1 MTMNR
6 LKLTIAH
13 NCTLSGAPPEL
24 IAVFKKKLTLVNP
37 KYRDAVRYARW
48 IGKNLKKELHFYTLA
63 GNDII
68 FPRGF
73 GNQAVILC
81 RKMGHQVDIID
92 HRRQLTPFDLSFTG
106 NLRPYQ
112 DKACSAMLSREFGVL
127 EAATGSGKTVMAA
140 AIIAGRRQPAL
151 ILIHTKEL
159 LYQWQE
165 RIRNFLGLEPA
176 LIGDGSFAM
185 ADVTVGL
192 INTVKKHLHEL
203 PAHYGHII
211 VDECHRTPSSMF
223 TDIIK
228 VFDCRYMLGLTA
240 TPMRRDGLTEL
251 IHWYIG
257 DTVHRVA
264 QKELDRHG
272 AVLKP
277 CIISRPTSFTFSY
290 RRNYQDL
297 MTALTGNTGRNELI
311 VADICGEVKNDAGT
325 ALVVSD
331 RVSHCETI
339 CRMLAD
345 LGLQPLL
352 LTGRVSGEERSDI
365 VRRLQQGE
373 VRVLVATIQ
382 LIGEG
387 FDCPGL
393 TSLFLCTPIKFE
405 GRLTQ
410 VIGRILRPALG
421 KEPKVYD
428 YVDPVGVLKASA
440 RARRQIYEL
449 TLCSCDQ
456 L

>member
-1 MTMNR
+1 MTMN
-6 LKLTIAH
+6 KLTLTVTH
-13 NCTLSGAPPEL
+13 NCSLAGAPPEL
-24 IAVFKKKLTLVNP
+24 TAVLKKKLTLVNP
-37 KYRDAVRYARW
+37 RYRDAVKYARW
-48 IGKNLKKELHFYTLA
+48 IGKNLKKELHFHTLA
-63 GNDII
+63 GSDIL

-73 GNQAVILC
+73 GNQAVLLC
-81 RKMGHQVDIID
+81 RKMGFEVDIID
-92 HRRQLTPFDLSFTG
+92 QRRQLDPVDLSFSG

-112 DKACSAMLSREFGVL
+112 EKACSVMLSREFGVL

-151 ILIHTKEL
+151 ILVHTREL
-159 LYQWQE
+159 LYQWQQ

-176 LIGDGSFAM
+176 LIGDGSYAVS
-185 ADVTVGL
+185 DVTVGL
-192 INTVKKHLHEL
+192 IHTVKKHLHEL
-203 PAHYGHII
+203 PARFGHII

-223 TDIIK
+223 TEIIK
-228 VFDCRYMLGLTA
+228 EFDCRYMLGLTA

-257 DTVHRVA
+257 DPVHRVD
-264 QKELDRHG
+264 QRELDRHG

-277 CIISRPTSFTFSY
+277 SIIFRPTSFTFNY

-297 MTALTGNTGRNELI
+297 MAALTGNAGRNELI
-311 VADICGEVKNDAGT
+311 VADICREVKNDAGT
-325 ALVVSD
+325 ILVVSD
-331 RVSHCETI
+331 RISHCETL
-339 CRMLAD
+339 CRMLEQQ
-345 LGLQPLL
+345 GLQPLL
-352 LTGRVSGEERSDI
+352 LTGRVAGEERSDI
-365 VRRLQQGE
+365 VRRVQQGE

-440 RARRQIYEL
+440 RSRRQIYEL
-449 TLCSCDQ
+449 TLCS
-456 L
+456 

>member
-6 LKLTIAH
+6 LTLTIAH
-13 NCTLSGAPPEL
+13 NCTLAGAPPEL
-24 IAVFKKKLTLVNP
+24 IAVLKKKLTLVNP

-48 IGKNLKKELHFYTLA
+48 VGKNLKKELHFASLD
-63 GNDII
+63 GSDIL

-73 GNQAVILC
+73 GNQAVLLC
-81 RKMGHQVDIID
+81 RKMGFEVDIID
-92 HRRQLTPFDLSFTG
+92 HRRQLDPVDLAFSG
-106 NLRPYQ
+106 SLRPYQ
-112 DKACSAMLSREFGVL
+112 EKACSAMLSREFGVL

-176 LIGDGSFAM
+176 LIGDGAFSVS
-185 ADVTVGL
+185 DVTVGL
-192 INTVKKHLHEL
+192 INTVKKHLPEL
-203 PAHYGHII
+203 PAQFGHII

-228 VFDCRYMLGLTA
+228 EFDCRYMLGLTA

-257 DTVHRVA
+257 DLVHSVA
-264 QKELDRHG
+264 QKDLDRHG

-277 CIISRPTSFTFSY
+277 CIISRPTSFTFNY

-297 MTALTGNTGRNELI
+297 MSALTANAGRNELI
-311 VADICGEVKNDAGT
+311 VADICREVENDAGT
-325 ALVVSD
+325 VLVVSD

-339 CRMLAD
+339 CRMLAER
-345 LGLQPLL
+345 GLQPLL
-352 LTGRVSGEERSDI
+352 LTGRVAGEERSDI
-365 VRRLQQGE
+365 VRRVQQGE

-393 TSLFLCTPIKFE
+393 TCLFLCTPIKFE

-449 TLCSCDQ
+449 TLCA
-456 L
+456 

>member
-1 MTMNR
+1 MNR
-6 LKLTIAH
+6 LTLTVAH
-13 NCTLSGAPPEL
+13 DCTLTGASPEL
-24 IAVFKKKLTLVNP
+24 LSVFKKKLTLVNP

-48 IGKNLKKELHFYTLA
+48 IGKNLKKELHFYHLE
-63 GNDII
+63 GDVIR

-73 GNQAVILC
+73 GNQAVLLC
-81 RKMGHQVDIID
+81 RQMGYQVDIVD
-92 HRRQLTPFDLSFTG
+92 HRRLLGSVDLTFTG
-106 NLRPYQ
+106 TLRPYQ
-112 DKACSAMLSREFGVL
+112 AKACDAMLSRDFGVL

-140 AIIAGRRQPAL
+140 AIIAGRGQPAL

-165 RIRNFLGLEPA
+165 RIRSFLGLEPA
-176 LIGDGSFAM
+176 LIGDGSYAA
-185 ADVTVGL
+185 ADLTVGL
-192 INTVKKHLHEL
+192 IHTVKKHLDEL
-203 PAHYGHII
+203 PPLFGHIV

-257 DTVHRVA
+257 DPVHRVD

-277 CIISRPTSFTFSY
+277 CVLQRPTSFTFNY
-290 RRNYQDL
+290 RRNYHDL
-297 MTALTGNTGRNELI
+297 MTALTANDERNKLI
-311 VADICGEVKNDAGT
+311 VADIVREVKNDAGT

-331 RVSHCETI
+331 RVSHCETL
-339 CRMLAD
+339 CALLAER
-345 LGLQPLL
+345 GLDPLL
-352 LTGRVSGEERSDI
+352 LTGRVSGEERGEI
-365 VRRLQQGE
+365 VRRVQQGE
-373 VRVLVATIQ
+373 VRILVATIQ

-410 VIGRILRPALG
+410 VIGRILRPAQG
-421 KEPKVYD
+421 KQPKVYD

-440 RARRQIYEL
+440 KARRKHYEL
-449 TLCSCDQ
+449 SLFA
-456 L
+456 

>member
-1 MTMNR
+1 MKPLHLTVTNDCR
-6 LKLTIAH
+6 LT
-13 NCTLSGAPPEL
+13 GAPPEL
-24 IAVFKKKLTLVNP
+24 VAALKKKLTLVNP

-48 IGKNLKKELHFYTLA
+48 IGKNLKKELHFYTMA
-63 GNDII
+63 GDAIR

-73 GNQAVILC
+73 GNQAVLLC
-81 RKMGHQVDIID
+81 RKMGREVEIRDL
-92 HRRQLTPFDLSFTG
+92 RRTLPPVELSFTG
-106 NLRPYQ
+106 SLRPYQ
-112 DKACSAMLSREFGVL
+112 EKACSAILAREFGVL

-159 LYQWQE
+159 LYQWRE
-165 RIRNFLGLEPA
+165 RIRAFLGLEAA
-176 LIGDGSFAM
+176 LIGDGSFAVG
-185 ADVTVGL
+185 DVTVGL
-192 INTVKKHLHEL
+192 IHTVKKHLTEL
-203 PAHYGHII
+203 PARFGHII

-228 VFDCRYMLGLTA
+228 EFDCRFMLGLTA

-257 DTVHRVA
+257 DPVHRVN
-264 QKELDRHG
+264 QQELDRHG

-277 CIISRPTSFTFSY
+277 RIIMRPTAFTFNY

-297 MTALTGNTGRNELI
+297 MAALTADAARNEQI
-311 VADICGEVKNDAGT
+311 AADIAAEVENDAGT

-331 RVSHCETI
+331 RVSHCETL
-339 CRMLAD
+339 CRL
-345 LGLQPLL
+345 LQEKGLKPLL
-352 LTGRVSGEERSDI
+352 LTGRVAGEERAAI
-365 VRRLQQGE
+365 VSRVQEGE
-373 VRVLVATIQ
+373 VQVLVATIQ

-410 VIGRILRPALG
+410 VIGRILRPAAG
-421 KEPKVYD
+421 KEPKVFD
-428 YVDPVGVLKASA
+428 YLDPVGVLKASA
-440 RARRQIYEL
+440 RARRL
-449 TLCSCDQ
+449 TYDLALFS
-456 L
+456 

>member
-1 MTMNR
+1 MNK
-6 LKLTIAH
+6 LKLTVSH

-24 IAVFKKKLTLVNP
+24 IAVLKKKLTLVNP
-37 KYRDAVRYARW
+37 KYRDALKYARW
-48 IGKNLKKELHFYTLA
+48 IGKNLKKELHFYTLT
-63 GNDII
+63 GSDID

-73 GNQAVILC
+73 GNQAVTLC
-81 RKMGHQVDIID
+81 RKSGYEVDIID
-92 HRRQLTPFDLSFTG
+92 HRRQLDPIDISFSG
-106 NLRPYQ
+106 SLRTYQ
-112 DKACSAMLSREFGVL
+112 DKACDAMLSREFGVL

-140 AIIAGRRQPAL
+140 AMIAGRRQPTL
-151 ILIHTKEL
+151 ILVHTKEL

-165 RIRNFLGLEPA
+165 RIRNFLGLQPA
-176 LIGDGSFAM
+176 LIGDGSFAVN
-185 ADVTVGL
+185 DVTVGL

-203 PAHYGHII
+203 PARFGHII

-228 VFDCRYMLGLTA
+228 EFDCRYMLGLTA

-257 DTVHRVA
+257 DLVHRVA
-264 QKELDRHG
+264 QKDLDRHG

-277 CIISRPTSFTFSY
+277 SIIQRPTSFTFNY

-297 MTALTGNTGRNELI
+297 MTALTANTARNELI
-311 VADICGEVKNDAGT
+311 VADICREVENDAGT
-325 ALVVSD
+325 VLVVSD
-331 RVSHCETI
+331 RVSHCESM

-345 LGLQPLL
+345 RGLQPLL
-352 LTGRVSGEERSDI
+352 LTGRVAGEERSDI
-365 VRRLQQGE
+365 VRRVQQGE

-410 VIGRILRPALG
+410 VIGRILRPALD

-440 RARRQIYEL
+440 RSRRQIYEL
-449 TLCSCDQ
+449 TLGSCEHP
-456 L
+456 

>member
-1 MTMNR
+1 MTR
-6 LKLTIAH
+6 LTLTVAH
-13 NCTLSGAPPEL
+13 NCTLAGAPPEL
-24 IAVFKKKLTLVNP
+24 TAVLKKKLTLVNP

-63 GNDII
+63 GPDIL

-73 GNQAVILC
+73 GNQAVLLC
-81 RKMGHQVDIID
+81 RNMGFEVDIID
-92 HRRQLTPFDLSFTG
+92 HRRQLDPVELAFSG

-112 DKACSAMLSREFGVL
+112 DKACRAMLSREFGVL

-140 AIIAGRRQPAL
+140 AMIAGRRQPAL

-165 RIRNFLGLEPA
+165 RIRSFLGLEPA
-176 LIGDGSFAM
+176 LIGDGAFAVH
-185 ADVTVGL
+185 DVTVGL

-203 PAHYGHII
+203 PARFGHII

-228 VFDCRYMLGLTA
+228 EFDCRYMLGLTA

-257 DTVHRVA
+257 DMVHRVA
-264 QKELDRHG
+264 QKDLDRHG

-277 CIISRPTSFTFSY
+277 RIISRPTSFTFNY

-297 MTALTGNTGRNELI
+297 MSALTANAGRNELI
-311 VADICGEVKNDAGT
+311 VADICDEVKNDAGT
-325 ALVVSD
+325 ILVVSD

-339 CRMLAD
+339 CGMLTER
-345 LGLQPLL
+345 GLQPLL
-352 LTGRVSGEERSDI
+352 LTGRVAGEERGDI
-365 VRRLQQGE
+365 VRRVQQGE

-421 KEPKVYD
+421 KEPRVYD

-449 TLCSCDQ
+449 TLCAGDQ

>member
-1 MTMNR
+1 MNR
-6 LKLTIAH
+6 LTLTVSH
-13 NCTLSGAPPEL
+13 DCRLSGAPPEL
-24 IAVFKKKLTLVNP
+24 LAALRKKLTLVNP

-48 IGKNLKKELHFYTLA
+48 IGKNLKKELHFYSLD
-63 GNDII
+63 GQDIL

-73 GNQAVILC
+73 GNQAVLLC
-81 RKMGHQVDIID
+81 RQAGLEVEIID
-92 HRRQLTPFDLSFTG
+92 RRRQLAPIELAFAGS
-106 NLRPYQ
+106 LRPYQ

-165 RIRNFLGLEPA
+165 RLRHFLGLEPG
-176 LIGDGSFAM
+176 LIGDGAYGVQE
-185 ADVTVGL
+185 VTVGL
-192 INTVKKHLHEL
+192 IHTVKKHLSEL
-203 PAHYGHII
+203 PARFGHII

-228 VFDCRYMLGLTA
+228 EFDCRYMLGLTA

-257 DTVHRVA
+257 DPVHRVA
-264 QKELDRHG
+264 QKDLDRHG
-272 AVLKP
+272 AVMKP
-277 CIISRPTSFTFSY
+277 CVLFRPTSFTFAY

-297 MTALTGNTGRNELI
+297 LSALTANPGRNELI
-311 VADICGEVKNDAGT
+311 AADICSEVQTKAGT

-331 RVSHCETI
+331 RISHCETL
-339 CRMLAD
+339 CRLLAER
-345 LGLQPLL
+345 GLQPLL
-352 LTGRVSGEERSDI
+352 LTGRVGGEERSDI
-365 VRRLQQGE
+365 VRRVQQGE

-421 KEPKVYD
+421 KEPRVYD

-440 RARRQIYEL
+440 RTRRQIYDL
-449 TLCSCDQ
+449 TLCA
-456 L
+456 